1 VLRVEV
7 HDLAENRFSVLCRR
21 GQRRSGVGGCEEAG
35 DEALLSLQE
44 RKVRMEDQEE
54 EKEDAPSS
62 ASRRGGGRSD
72 GRSAVKGGHRGRV
85 GSVEGSSCGE
95 NGEEWKMTECGGE
108 REENRR
114 NCFSSFACQRRKR
127 RVILPYLHRPRK
139 PDSPDVHRTLRR
151 KKTRKSDSTFRA

>member
-62 ASRRGGGRSD
+62 ASRRGGR
-72 GRSAVKGGHRGRV
+72 
-85 GSVEGSSCGE
+85 
-95 NGEEWKMTECGGE
+95 T
-108 REENRR
+108 
-114 NCFSSFACQRRKR
+114 KR
-127 RVILPYLHRPRK
+127 RSK
-139 PDSPDVHRTLRR
+139 CGQGRT
-151 KKTRKSDSTFRA
+151 SWSSW